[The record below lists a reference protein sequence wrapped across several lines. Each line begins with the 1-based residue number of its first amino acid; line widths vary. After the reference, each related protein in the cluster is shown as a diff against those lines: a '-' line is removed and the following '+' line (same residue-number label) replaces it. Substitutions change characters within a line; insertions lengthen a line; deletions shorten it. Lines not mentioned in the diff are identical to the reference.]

1 MKRWAAAALLAVVMS
16 AGWRADAADPPE
28 TLATPAQLAEARSHF
43 TRGVKFYQDADYRSA
58 LVEFQEAYRVAPN
71 PRLLFNIGQ
80 TYEELQDF
88 AGAVTAL
95 REYLAKSGTTITTA
109 RRAEVEKDL
118 RRLEGHVATVDVD
131 VNEADADVVLEGD
144 RRLEL
149 GKSPLAGAVL
159 LNGGSWT
166 IAATKAGFER
176 AEERFT
182 VAGGDKKKIVLV
194 LEPKKAVAAAPPPS
208 AQPAAPPGTEPA
220 PPPPRALTRVYVAL
234 GVTGALAIGAGV
246 TGGLTL
252 GAQRDY
258 ERAVAQLPGNADDV
272 SGARSRTRTL
282 ALTTDI
288 LAGAAIAGAVT
299 TVVLYVTSR
308 PNPDSHAGS
317 ASKGTAAASVR
328 VQPYVGPGSI
338 GATGSF

>member
-1 MKRWAAAALLAVVMS
+1 MTKWAAAGLVVVVMLGGS
-16 AGWRADAADPPE
+16 RADAADPP
-28 TLATPAQLAEARSHF
+28 AAPAQLAEARSHF

-95 REYLAKSGTTITTA
+95 REYLAQSGTSITTA

-118 RRLEGHVATVDVD
+118 RRLEGHVATVDVT
-131 VNEADADVVLEGD
+131 VNEADADVVVEGD
-144 RRLEL
+144 RRVEL
-149 GKSPLAGAVL
+149 GKSPLAAAVL

-176 AEERFT
+176 AEERVT
-182 VAGGDKKKIVLV
+182 AAGGDRKKIALILV
-194 LEPKKAVAAAPPPS
+194 PKKAVAAAPAPS
-208 AQPAAPPGTEPA
+208 AEPASPPGAEPA
-220 PPPPRALTRVYVAL
+220 PPPRALTRAYVAL
-234 GVTGALAIGAGV
+234 GVTGALAVGAGV
-246 TGGLTL
+246 TGALTL
-252 GAQRDY
+252 GAQSDY
-258 ERAVAQLPGNADDV
+258 DRAVAQVPGNADDV
-272 SGARSRTRTL
+272 SRARSRTRTL
-282 ALTTDI
+282 ALTTDV

-299 TVVLYVTSR
+299 TVVLYLTSR
-308 PNPDSHAGS
+308 P
-317 ASKGTAAASVR
+317 KAAAHAAGAATGNAAAGLR
-328 VQPYVGPGSI
+328 VQPYVGPGAI